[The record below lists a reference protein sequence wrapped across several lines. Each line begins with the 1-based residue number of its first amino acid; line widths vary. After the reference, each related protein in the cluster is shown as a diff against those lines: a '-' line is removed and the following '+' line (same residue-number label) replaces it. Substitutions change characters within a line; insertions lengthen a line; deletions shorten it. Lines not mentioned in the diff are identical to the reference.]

1 MNRAR
6 LTDDEILA
14 YQRAKRGNP
23 YMPLSKAKK
32 MQREEYKWLHLTAAW
47 KQRMR
52 EGHFPSPSR
61 AATATASA

>member
-14 YQRAKRGNP
+14 YQRAKHGNP
-23 YMPLSKAKK
+23 YMPLSKAKT
-32 MQREEYKWLHLTAAW
+32 MQREEYKVAAPDGGMEAADA
-47 KQRMR
+47 RR
-52 EGHFPSPSR
+52 ALPSPSR